1 MSNKVKQKISPFQ
14 EAWQEANQL
23 VHIAQ
28 FEANMAGVAEP
39 PTEEI
44 VTNYFKLR
52 DELETPNTV
61 FHNVLAE
68 EIAKPKEQEKDNE

>member
-23 VHIAQ
+23 VYITQ
-28 FEANMAGVAEP
+28 FEANMAGVPEP
-39 PTEEI
+39 PAEEI
-44 VTNYFKLR
+44 VDNYFRLR

-68 EIAKPKEQEKDNE
+68 EIAKLKEQEKDHE

>member
-14 EAWQEANQL
+14 KAWQEANQL
-23 VHIAQ
+23 VYITQ
-28 FEANMAGVAEP
+28 FEANMAGVPEP
-39 PTEEI
+39 PAEEI
-44 VTNYFKLR
+44 VVNYFKLR

-68 EIAKPKEQEKDNE
+68 EIAKLKEQEKDNE

>member
-1 MSNKVKQKISPFQ
+1 MTNKVKQKISPF
-14 EAWQEANQL
+14 EKAWQEANQL

-28 FEANMAGVAEP
+28 FEANQAGVPEP
-39 PTEEI
+39 PAEEI
-44 VTNYFKLR
+44 VTNYFRLR

-68 EIAKPKEQEKDNE
+68 ELSKLKEQEKDND

>member
-23 VHIAQ
+23 VYITQ
-28 FEANMAGVAEP
+28 FEANMAGVPEP
-39 PTEEI
+39 PAEEI
-44 VTNYFKLR
+44 VVNYFRLR

-68 EIAKPKEQEKDNE
+68 EIAKLKEQEKDHE

>member
-23 VHIAQ
+23 VYITQ
-28 FEANMAGVAEP
+28 FEANMAGVPEP
-39 PTEEI
+39 PAEEI
-44 VTNYFKLR
+44 VVNYFRLR

-61 FHNVLAE
+61 FHNVLAD
-68 EIAKPKEQEKDNE
+68 EIAKLKEQEKDNE

>member
-23 VHIAQ
+23 VYITQ
-28 FEANMAGVAEP
+28 FEANMAGVPEP
-39 PTEEI
+39 PAEEI
-44 VTNYFKLR
+44 VVNYFRLR

-68 EIAKPKEQEKDNE
+68 EIAKLKEQEKDNE

>member
-23 VHIAQ
+23 VYITQ
-28 FEANMAGVAEP
+28 FEANMAGVPEP
-39 PTEEI
+39 PAEEI
-44 VTNYFKLR
+44 VVNYFKLR

-68 EIAKPKEQEKDNE
+68 EIAKLKEQEKDNE